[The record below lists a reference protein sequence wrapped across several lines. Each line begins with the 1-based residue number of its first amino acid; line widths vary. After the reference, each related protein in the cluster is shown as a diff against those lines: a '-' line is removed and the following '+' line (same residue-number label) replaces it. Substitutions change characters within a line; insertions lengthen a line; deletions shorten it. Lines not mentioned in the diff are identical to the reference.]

1 MRLSLK
7 FLIVFMTMEKICFAA
22 EAGMPQLDP
31 KYWYSQAFWLITVF
45 AILYFSVSNFFIPKI
60 KKNLDDRE
68 NKIKDDLDEA
78 NNLKKLSEVKQ
89 KEYEEVIAKAKK
101 DVLKIF
107 SESKSRLESEIN
119 KKKQNIENQ
128 INLEIE
134 KAQKEIQD
142 LKKNSVASINKISE
156 ELTSKIIEEV
166 IGDKLNESSI
176 KAMVGE
182 VSKKEIKRNL

>member
-1 MRLSLK
+1 MVNNSFCYFILFL
-7 FLIVFMTMEKICFAA
+7 FLIFLFQK
-22 EAGMPQLDP
+22 
-31 KYWYSQAFWLITVF
+31 S
-45 AILYFSVSNFFIPKI
+45 
-60 KKNLDDRE
+60 KKLDDRE

-89 KEYEEVIAKAKK
+89 KEYEEIIAKAKK
-101 DVLKIF
+101 DVSKIF
-107 SESKSRLESEIN
+107 SDSKSRLESEIN
-119 KKKQNIENQ
+119 KKQNIENQ

-134 KAQKEIQD
+134 KAQEEILD
-142 LKKNSVASINKISE
+142 LKKDSVASINKISE

-182 VSKKEIKRNL
+182 VSKGEIKRNL